1 MDILGKIQRLNGVF
15 SRSATTSVSID
26 DLCGELGSILE
37 CNIYLFDAEGNIFAY
52 SVANKF
58 ICPYT
63 ERSLADQELPYYYMN
78 SFLENDHSV
87 TNVFEENPI
96 CTDSEVVSC
105 LFNNRYY
112 SVYPIYSQFKKT
124 GGILFIRYELPFSED
139 NQILCEY
146 TCAIVSVEMLRREQ
160 EKIEQRSMELTK
172 AKLAVDFLTFSEKK
186 AARAVLADINWDQG
200 EVFLNS
206 IASETFTT
214 PSTVSSALKKLELAS
229 VITTESRGVKGK
241 CVQVV
246 NSDLKEQLASK
257 ERDLE

>member
-1 MDILGKIQRLNGVF
+1 MEDTLGKIQRLNGVF
-15 SRSATTSVSID
+15 RKSATTSIPLD

-52 SVANKF
+52 SIANKF

-63 ERSLADQELPYYYMN
+63 DRSLAAKELPHYYMN
-78 SFLENDHSV
+78 LFLENDHSV
-87 TNVFEENPI
+87 TNIFEENPI
-96 CTDSEVVSC
+96 CTDADVTRC
-105 LFNNRYY
+105 IFNNRYY
-112 SVYPIYSQFKKT
+112 SIYPIYSQFKKT

-160 EKIEQRSMELTK
+160 EKIKRRSMELAK

-186 AARAVLADINWDQG
+186 AAWAVLNDIDWDQG

-206 IASETFTT
+206 IAAETFTT

-241 CVQVV
+241 CVRVV
-246 NSDLKEQLASK
+246 NADLREQL
-257 ERDLE
+257 D